1 MMESEIILELKNIIV
16 KYGETHALNHFY
28 LSLNKGEIHAVVGE
42 HRAGKSSI
50 AKLLGGLIRKQSG
63 TIRIYNQMID
73 YFSPT
78 SSIKNR
84 IGIIYQD
91 TNLIPSLNA
100 VENIFAG
107 RFQLGFFRTISL
119 NRMTEQVEIFLK
131 KWKFTIDL
139 RTPVGRLPRADQ
151 HKIELI
157 RAIYFDPDIL
167 IFDEISNKLN
177 ADEIDIAYQLI
188 LNLKQKGKSILY
200 ISNNMNEIFEF
211 SDRVSILKNGSVVS
225 TQDIK
230 AIDKVRLIDLTYS
243 FASTR
248 EELRKRNVELYNF
261 KKYNEDIINSLPLG
275 VIIFDRDKK
284 IYLINYS
291 ATEILS
297 FDMKNK
303 NNQLEDILSLFSFK
317 LSNAIKYQI
326 DERKTSTWEEIE
338 YKKNQFLNIT
348 IFPFKDEDYVFLGTI
363 LLIQDISREYYLNN
377 YLLQTERISS
387 IAELAAG
394 VAHEVNNPLGIILNY
409 VELLERHHSDNYSL
423 EKINLIKDE
432 LNRIQSIIGSL
443 LSFSHLKETPMTSLN
458 IISLIDE
465 TLLLIN
471 YQFKEKGITI
481 FWDPPHDA
489 VNIIGNKN
497 RLKQMV
503 INLIR
508 NSVEAVKIK
517 GKIIISVKSFSNE
530 GFSELCF
537 SDNGRGIPEN
547 DINLI
552 FNPFFTTKTAGENAG
567 LGLSICQH
575 IVEAHQGIISC
586 KSNNEKTS
594 FYVRLPLVK

>member
-1 MMESEIILELKNIIV
+1 METDIILELEDICV
-16 KYGETHALNHFY
+16 KYGETSALSHFY
-28 LSLNKGEIHAVVGE
+28 LNLKRGEIHAVVGE
-42 HRAGKSSI
+42 HRAGKSSVV
-50 AKLLGGLIRKQSG
+50 KLIGGLIRKQSG
-63 TIRIYNQMID
+63 IIRINDHPID
-73 YFSPT
+73 YFSPV
-78 SSIKNR
+78 SSLKNK

-107 RFQLGFFRTISL
+107 RFQLGLFRTISL
-119 NRMTEQVEIFLK
+119 NRMTRQVDLFLK

-139 RTPVGRLPRADQ
+139 KTPVGRLPRADQ

-157 RAIYFDPDIL
+157 RAIFFNPDIL

-177 ADEIDIAYQLI
+177 ADEIEIAYQLI
-188 LNLKQKGKSILY
+188 LDLKQKGKSILY

-211 SDRVSILKNGSVVS
+211 ADRVSILKNGSVIS

-230 AIDKVRLIDLTYS
+230 TIDKVKLIDLTYS

-248 EELRKRNVELYNF
+248 EELRKRNKELYNY

-275 VIIFDRDKK
+275 VIIFDRDKN

-291 ATEILS
+291 AMEILS
-297 FDMKNK
+297 FDMENK
-303 NNQLEDILSLFSFK
+303 TRQLEDILSLFSSE
-317 LSNAIKYQI
+317 LSDAIQEQI
-326 DERKTSTWEEIE
+326 AERKTSSWEEIE
-338 YKKNQFLNIT
+338 YGKNQYLNIT

-363 LLIQDISREYYLNN
+363 LLIQDISREYYLKN

-409 VELLERHHSDNYSL
+409 VELLKLHQTDDYSL

-432 LNRIQSIIGSL
+432 LNRIKSIIGSL
-443 LSFSHLKETPMTSLN
+443 LSFSHLKETPMTSLD
-458 IISLIDE
+458 IKALINE

-471 YQFKEKGITI
+471 YQFKEKEITI
-481 FWDPPHDA
+481 FWDPPNCT
-489 VNIIGNKN
+489 VNIIGNEN
-497 RLKQMV
+497 RLKQMI

-508 NSVEAVKIK
+508 NSVESVQQNGRIT
-517 GKIIISVKSFSNE
+517 ISVKAFTDE
-530 GFSELCF
+530 GFAELCF
-537 SDNGRGIPEN
+537 SDNGKGISESN
-547 DINLI
+547 INSI
-552 FNPFFTTKTAGENAG
+552 FNPFFTTKTAGKNAG

-586 KSNNEKTS
+586 KTSGKETS
-594 FYVRLPLVK
+594 FHVRLPLVK